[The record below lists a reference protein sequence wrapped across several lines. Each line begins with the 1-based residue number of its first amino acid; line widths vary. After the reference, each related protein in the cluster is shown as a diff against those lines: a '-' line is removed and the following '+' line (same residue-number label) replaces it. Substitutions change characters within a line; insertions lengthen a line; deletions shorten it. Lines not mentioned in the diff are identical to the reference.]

1 MNKYEKKKQ
10 DKKNEEIALRSDTK
24 HTENITKREDDA
36 LENDKGERVHQ
47 LKEIYAL
54 CKPEQ
59 GV

>member
-1 MNKYEKKKQ
+1 MNKYEKKK

-54 CKPEQ
+54 RKPEQ